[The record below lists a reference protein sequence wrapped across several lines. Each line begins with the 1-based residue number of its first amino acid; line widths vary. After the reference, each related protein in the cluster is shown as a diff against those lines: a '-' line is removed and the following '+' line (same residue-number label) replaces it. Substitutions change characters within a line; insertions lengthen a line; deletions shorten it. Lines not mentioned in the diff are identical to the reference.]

1 MVDLVAKKRFIERK
15 EDDLNSTYSNLLC
28 CISTLHKEIVLME
41 DEAKSLVMKAIPE
54 ELQAVCADV

>member
-15 EDDLNSTYSNLLC
+15 DDLNSTYSNLLC